1 MVLNAALPEVDL
13 LCTECPLF
21 RAIVAQNKHLRKMSM
36 TLPVSDPPIAS
47 TNAFECPQF
56 MSSSYE
62 KETSLLEEIFP
73 HSRNL
78 DFVELKQLV
87 SMAPYVILP
96 SLNSFSRQVA
106 GGGQAH
112 HRRSILVDVGA
123 NNFYGCETVFGI
135 IGGHSVNNSS
145 RVAGVQ
151 KI

>member
-1 MVLNAALPEVDL
+1 
-13 LCTECPLF
+13 
-21 RAIVAQNKHLRKMSM
+21 
-36 TLPVSDPPIAS
+36 
-47 TNAFECPQF
+47 

-123 NNFYGCETVFGI
+123 NNSTGAKLFGI
-135 IGGHSVNNSS
+135 ICVIQSIIS

-151 KI
+151 NLIDAYTPFEPFSDVHLFDVKPIEVPEYYSEHYNITVHPKGVRVGSGMAKT